1 MVCHNR
7 KLAMSTQSDLRFT
20 FDLVGSEARDVFEV
34 VEFSL
39 QEGLSETFHLTVEL
53 ACANAAIDFGAVLD
67 RAALLKAFRPMEH
80 E

>member
-1 MVCHNR
+1 MSLKLSNSPSR
-7 KLAMSTQSDLRFT
+7 KW
-20 FDLVGSEARDVFEV
+20 
-34 VEFSL
+34 
-39 QEGLSETFHLTVEL
+39 LSETFHLTVEL